1 MLGITKQFV
10 VSDQCSSWHKDT
22 TRPYFFNNLLNNLPD
37 DIHTAEKRLKLAK
50 KYARAYTASFC
61 HQWGILKLLQAKISR
76 STENIGRLRGFKI
89 VNSRSHYVLFKIEK
103 SPFITSFYYC
113 IWHWIKRKNIE
124 KKDEKKFLAQPGFE
138 PMTLEVN
145 QTTDFWSSFASEW
158 HNFNCLWSKIKSSM
172 SLNIFGRFPFFWS
185 L

>member
-1 MLGITKQFV
+1 MHVFGTWLYV
-10 VSDQCSSWHKDT
+10 A
-22 TRPYFFNNLLNNLPD
+22 
-37 DIHTAEKRLKLAK
+37 HTAEKRLKLAK

-89 VNSRSHYVLFKIEK
+89 LNSCSHYVLFKIEK
-103 SPFITSFYYC
+103 ITFYNFFFLL
-113 IWHWIKRKNIE
+113 HMALNKKKKKKK
-124 KKDEKKFLAQPGFE
+124 KKDEKSFWAQPRFE

-145 QTTDFWSSFASEW
+145 QTTEFWSSFASEW
-158 HNFNCLWSKIKSSM
+158 HSFNCLWSKIKSSI
-172 SLNIFGRFPFFWS
+172 SLNIFGRFLFFWS

>member
-1 MLGITKQFV
+1 MQYIDVITLKG
-10 VSDQCSSWHKDT
+10 
-22 TRPYFFNNLLNNLPD
+22 
-37 DIHTAEKRLKLAK
+37 IHTAEKWLKLAK

-89 VNSRSHYVLFKIEK
+89 VNGYSHYVLSKIK
-103 SPFITSFYYC
+103 KITFYNFFLLLHMALNKKKQY
-113 IWHWIKRKNIE
+113 R

-145 QTTDFWSSFASEW
+145 QTTDF
-158 HNFNCLWSKIKSSM
+158 
-172 SLNIFGRFPFFWS
+172 
-185 L
+185 

>member
-1 MLGITKQFV
+1 M
-10 VSDQCSSWHKDT
+10 QCQ
-22 TRPYFFNNLLNNLPD
+22 NQ
-37 DIHTAEKRLKLAK
+37 EKRAK
-50 KYARAYTASFC
+50 KCARAYNTPFC
-61 HQWGILKLLQAKISR
+61 YLQGILKLLQAKTSI
-76 STENIGRLRGFKI
+76 STENIGRLRVFKV
-89 VNSRSHYVLFKIEK
+89 VNGHIHYVLFKIEK

-113 IWHWIKRKNIE
+113 FWHWIKRKNIE

-158 HNFNCLWSKIKSSM
+158 HNFNCLWSKIKSSI
-172 SLNIFGRFPFFWS
+172 SLNIFGRFLFFWS